1 MTTRRDNK
9 AGPVSDPTGFEGN
22 DVPSDFTVPS
32 CTIEDVDRALF
43 NLFDKQLPL
52 QVRQSQNSTKMIGT
66 KKVPVIFATGERFA
80 FLRRKVPLGDR
91 GGDHSALIIPLIS
104 ITRSSIS
111 QDPDNGIG
119 PGQITPIVI
128 KRRLS
133 KESQIYKRLIN
144 DNRLK
149 NQDDLADE
157 THNIEGLGS
166 GSIEFTIGTRRTGTP
181 TTDNTRSGKLLTPD
195 LTNNIYETLVIPPI
209 KYFTAT
215 YNITLWAQYTQE
227 MNDMIMT
234 IMSLYQNNHRR
245 TFKLESDKGYWFVAY
260 VGSEFSSENNSDDFT
275 DAERIIKCNF
285 DVKVNGYV
293 VAPQYPGSP
302 AYVKRFISAPTVEFN
317 TFSTSSKVFIESPS
331 PQRSDSNVFILE
343 DIYSET
349 NDIPGSGVGRRDAE
363 QLVDSLNYHTDTGG
377 SSIGGNV
384 SRRFH
389 STARTVVTKRD
400 VFTGAEKSSILT
412 IKSETP
418 SRGETVFRGQIPTKL
433 DDIS

>member
-293 VAPQYPGSP
+293 VAPQYP
-302 AYVKRFISAPTVEFN
+302 V
-317 TFSTSSKVFIESPS
+317 
-331 PQRSDSNVFILE
+331 
-343 DIYSET
+343 YSET